1 MTETCLTRGGQTVED
16 DPNATGADRVDDSNQ
31 PVEHATS
38 FRTWRRRHRLPPGR
52 DGELN
57 ARITHHCGPILSS
70 SKCVCDD
77 GTVSDYVAVNLAN
90 WNSRV
95 PHHAKAYGL
104 EQFRADPA
112 HLSDVV
118 RFDLP
123 RLGSIEGLDVVHLQC
138 HIGTDTLS
146 LARLGAR
153 SVTGLDFSAPAL
165 SVASQLATDCG
176 SAIDYVESE
185 LYAAVDVLGAGRFD
199 LVYTGVGA
207 LCWLPDI
214 RRWAQVVAG
223 LLRPGGRLFIREGH
237 PMLWTLADPR
247 PDGLVVVEF
256 PYFETEGVHFS
267 EPLSYVPYDEPLASP
282 DIVHFNHGLAE
293 VITALM
299 NAGMSLTAIEE
310 HDSVSWNP
318 LDDAMEEVG
327 GGEYRLREAP
337 NRLAATYTMQAT
349 KSP

>member
-1 MTETCLTRGGQTVED
+1 VW
-16 DPNATGADRVDDSNQ
+16 N
-31 PVEHATS
+31 
-38 FRTWRRRHRLPPGR
+38 
-52 DGELN
+52 
-57 ARITHHCGPILSS
+57 
-70 SKCVCDD
+70 D
-77 GTVSDYVAVNLAN
+77 GTVRHYLDVNLAN

-95 PHHAKAYGL
+95 EHHEQAYGL
-104 EQFRADPA
+104 EKFRADPK

-123 RLGSIEGLDVVHLQC
+123 RLGSIDGLDVVHLQC

-165 SVASQLATDCG
+165 RVAAQLATDCG
-176 SAIDYVESE
+176 AAIDYVESE
-185 LYAAVDVLGAGRFD
+185 LYGAVEALGATRFD
-199 LVYTGVGA
+199 LVYTGIGA

-214 RRWAQVVAG
+214 ERWAKVVTA
-223 LLRPGGRLFIREGH
+223 LLRPGGRLFVREGH

-267 EPLSYVPYDEPLASP
+267 EPLSYVPHDEPLASP
-282 DIVHFNHGLAE
+282 DIVHFNHGLAQ

-299 NAGMSLTAIEE
+299 SAGMSLAAIEE
-310 HDSVSWNP
+310 HDTVPWNA
-318 LDDAMEEVG
+318 LADAMEQVG
-327 GGEYRLREAP
+327 GGEYRLRQAP
-337 NRLAATYTMQAT
+337 ERLAATYTLQAT
-349 KSP
+349 KPAVPTSSEKMRA